1 MKKVSRGIVVGFC
14 GGLFASIVGCIIDSY
29 DELIDN
35 RFKLYNKNVGVAN
48 KNDLELFDR
57 VEALERQ
64 IEKLTKKEE
73 N

>member
-1 MKKVSRGIVVGFC
+1 MKKLSTGMIVAI
-14 GGLFASIVGCIIDSY
+14 GGSFVAGVIGAVIDRNDEIIDSH
-29 DELIDN
+29 
-35 RFKLYNKNVGVAN
+35 FKLYNRNVDVAN

-64 IEKLTKKEE
+64 IKEFTKKEE